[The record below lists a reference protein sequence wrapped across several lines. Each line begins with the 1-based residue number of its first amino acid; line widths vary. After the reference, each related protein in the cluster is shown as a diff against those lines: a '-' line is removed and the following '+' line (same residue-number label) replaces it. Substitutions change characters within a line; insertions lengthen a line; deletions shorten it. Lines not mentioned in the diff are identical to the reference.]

1 MSDDKRDPTA
11 GTATRLDPDPA
22 ASVPPDAAT
31 RLDPPGGATRLD
43 PEPSQ
48 VGVDGAGHASLI
60 NLPAALAERFEIE
73 RPLPAP
79 GAEADLVLVL
89 ARDGGQRFVAKI
101 YRYGVHP
108 KSEVLETVSRSNP
121 KHVIG
126 LLEHG
131 VSSGRAYEV
140 LEYAPFGSLRDL
152 HPAGTSV
159 DTESVRAVLVELA
172 EALQHLH
179 QQNVIHR
186 DLKPANVLVRAIDPL
201 DLVLTDFGIASASD
215 ATVHYT
221 SAHRTIAYAAPETIA
236 GEVSASSDYWS
247 LGIIVGELVTGRHLL
262 HGMTEVVMQARLV
275 SHDVP
280 TRQLPAPWDEL
291 CAGLLKRDP
300 RARWQYDEIQA
311 WLRGETSGK
320 PGRRFTLPDINWRRV
335 ADAVQRFDLPRRG
348 RPDQAGGARDGGD
361 AAGPFTGGDR
371 APRPEPMPARE
382 AVPHQ
387 DPAAAQRPYTFGTGR
402 YATPAAL
409 AAALARNPSDA
420 HKHVARGYVATWL
433 ADELRDFELAN
444 RVQDFAERFAAN
456 PELSV
461 LAVTASLDPTHQAVF
476 RGLPLEREMLAQA
489 MRETLLKPSR
499 ERLSAVDEIF
509 EHDLVRLIAQAR
521 HDEAL
526 GTVAD
531 TWRLRWTAL
540 VSALSDLRPAMGV
553 VHDVE
558 PPEVARAML
567 LLASLDTDYVSQ
579 LQSTAR
585 RLLDG
590 RRKELASGRKA
601 IERYRNAHPD
611 PVSVDVAIVALHGAK
626 QAERDAGSESQR
638 LLENAG
644 SLDGAGVLRL
654 LEAGASV
661 DGPKPDDITPLMVA
675 ARHNGDVGAI
685 QALLRAGANTEAGR
699 RKGRTPLLV
708 AARYNPS
715 VDVIRALL
723 AAGADVHAVD
733 RERRTALTRAARFNT
748 NPGVLSALVAAG
760 AVVTQ
765 AVHFVAQ
772 SNPNPD
778 VARTAAALLPSA
790 PTERQRSTEPRPAA
804 RETINWWLIVW
815 LVGGI
820 GVIITPVLWLPTI
833 IAIVGWFVY
842 KRHRDSRRT

>member
-1 MSDDKRDPTA
+1 
-11 GTATRLDPDPA
+11 L
-22 ASVPPDAAT
+22 
-31 RLDPPGGATRLD
+31 
-43 PEPSQ
+43 
-48 VGVDGAGHASLI
+48 
-60 NLPAALAERFEIE
+60 
-73 RPLPAP
+73 
-79 GAEADLVLVL
+79 EA
-89 ARDGGQRFVAKI
+89 
-101 YRYGVHP
+101 
-108 KSEVLETVSRSNP
+108 VSRSNP
-121 KHVIG
+121 EHVIG
-126 LLEHG
+126 LFEHG
-131 VSSGRAYEV
+131 VSSGRAYEL

-152 HPAGTSV
+152 YPAGNVV
-159 DTESVRAVLVELA
+159 DTETVRLVVVELA
-172 EALQHLH
+172 EALHHLH
-179 QQNVIHR
+179 GQGVIHR
-186 DLKPANVLVRAIDPL
+186 DLKPANVLVRCHRPFRPRADRLRHRVRQRTPPCTTP
-201 DLVLTDFGIASASD
+201 VLTARSRTPPRD
-215 ATVHYT
+215 
-221 SAHRTIAYAAPETIA
+221 HRRRGQRFA
-236 GEVSASSDYWS
+236 SDYWS
-247 LGIIVGELVTGRHLL
+247 LGIIVCELVTGRHLL
-262 HGMTEVVMQARLV
+262 HGMTEIVMQARLV
-275 SHDVP
+275 SRDVP

-291 CAGLLKRDP
+291 CGGLLQRDP

-335 ADAVQRFDLPRRG
+335 ADAVPRFDLPRRG
-348 RPDQAGGARDGGD
+348 RRDQAGGARDGGD

-489 MRETLLKPSR
+489 LRETVLKPSR
-499 ERLSAVDEIF
+499 ERLSAVGEIF

-521 HDEAL
+521 HDEEL

-579 LQSTAR
+579 LKSTAR

-626 QAERDAGSESQR
+626 QAELDAGSESQR

-644 SLDGAGVLRL
+644 SLDGAGVLRF

-715 VDVIRALL
+715 VDVIRSLL

-748 NPGVLSALVAAG
+748 NPGVLSDSRCRWGCHHAEPYTTWRRATRTPTC
-760 AVVTQ
+760 AVPRR
-765 AVHFVAQ
+765 HR
-772 SNPNPD
+772 SCP
-778 VARTAAALLPSA
+778 ARNRA
-790 PTERQRSTEPRPAA
+790 RSTPRPAA
-804 RETINWWLIVW
+804 RETIN
-815 LVGGI
+815 
-820 GVIITPVLWLPTI
+820 
-833 IAIVGWFVY
+833 AA
-842 KRHRDSRRT
+842 HRLARRSASS